1 MLCKDSNQATGWSDS
16 RERIKLKKRQS
27 PAQKRGSRSSPAAP
41 LRRPFKSCFPPRAEA
56 RAEQRPP
63 LGCRGVRGTGGRRP
77 RRGAAG
83 WGSPAPPPRPHS
95 LGRPDG
101 PAPPDLASPSRPS
114 PRPRPQ
120 PGPRPP
126 PARPRPTPAPP
137 CSRPEPL
144 SARHSPPSGPA
155 AGPASPRAGRRA
167 PPLRPARRRLRPPA
181 TSRWPRRRLSPPVA
195 VPSAGAATATAP
207 ARSAYAR
214 PAPRPG
220 PRRRRE
226 PSCGNAGARGAGP
239 AGEGRSLGGVGG
251 DYRGGKGPAREGKE
265 AGRLRPG
272 QGQDLVGERAE
283 PQ

>member
-1 MLCKDSNQATGWSDS
+1 MLCKDSNQATGCSDS
-16 RERIKLKKRQS
+16 RERIKVKKRQS

-41 LRRPFKSCFPPRAEA
+41 LRRPFKSCFPPPRGSEGRTVPASGLSG
-56 RAEQRPP
+56 RP
-63 LGCRGVRGTGGRRP
+63 GDWGTGGRRP
-77 RRGAAG
+77 TRGAAG
-83 WGSPAPPPRPHS
+83 WGSPAPPPRPHP

-126 PARPRPTPAPP
+126 PARPG
-137 CSRPEPL
+137 PEPL

-167 PPLRPARRRLRPPA
+167 PPLRPARRRLRPA
-181 TSRWPRRRLSPPVA
+181 ASSRWPRRRLSPPVA

-226 PSCGNAGARGAGP
+226 PSCGNAAARGAGP

-265 AGRLRPG
+265 AGPLRPG
-272 QGQDLVGERAE
+272 QGQDLVRERAE
-283 PQ
+283 PH